1 MIEGF
6 IACSSSDS
14 ISVFD
19 HDFVTCFSEIVSG
32 NRKLIYHGTPLTYK
46 DALDHCKR
54 QNASL
59 ALVDSKPV
67 QLALESLLIS
77 KNSGKAQPWKELVWT
92 SVLTSVGNKCSTAP
106 RLMDF
111 RSLSKYTKDHK
122 TYLNAKTQWLAVGSN
137 EKHNFVCQK
146 GWLTCIARFNM
157 LCFYLQ
163 RIA

>member
-1 MIEGF
+1 M
-6 IACSSSDS
+6 
-14 ISVFD
+14 
-19 HDFVTCFSEIVSG
+19 
-32 NRKLIYHGTPLTYK
+32 TYK
-46 DALDHCKR
+46 DALDHCKG

-77 KNSGKAQPWKELVWT
+77 KNAGKTQPWKELVWT
-92 SVLTSVGNKCSTAP
+92 SVLTSVGKKCSTAP

-122 TYLNAKTQWLAVGSN
+122 TYLKTTTQWLAVGSN

-146 GWLTCIARFNM
+146 GWLIA
-157 LCFYLQ
+157 LHASSCFVFICNIEVVIQ
-163 RIA
+163 RAVAYSTAAVFLFGIEYIAYCRRDCMAVGISFLHC